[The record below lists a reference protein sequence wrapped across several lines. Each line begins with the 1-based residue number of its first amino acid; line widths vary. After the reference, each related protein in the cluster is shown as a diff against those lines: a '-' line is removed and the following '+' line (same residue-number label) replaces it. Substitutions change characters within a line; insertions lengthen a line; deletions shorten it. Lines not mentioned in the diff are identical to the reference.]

1 MLSEFIG
8 KSGACYIKSLNPCFS
23 GICSLRQK
31 FYYVDPFDTEGLIPD
46 MNKQKDDNE
55 IIYERLNESELQLLS
70 ECL

>member
-1 MLSEFIG
+1 ME
-8 KSGACYIKSLNPCFS
+8 
-23 GICSLRQK
+23 QK

-46 MNKQKDDNE
+46 MKQKDDNE

>member
-1 MLSEFIG
+1 ME
-8 KSGACYIKSLNPCFS
+8 
-23 GICSLRQK
+23 QK

-46 MNKQKDDNE
+46 MNKQKDDK

>member
-1 MLSEFIG
+1 ME
-8 KSGACYIKSLNPCFS
+8 
-23 GICSLRQK
+23 QK

-46 MNKQKDDNE
+46 MNKQKDDE

>member
-1 MLSEFIG
+1 ME
-8 KSGACYIKSLNPCFS
+8 
-23 GICSLRQK
+23 QK

-55 IIYERLNESELQLLS
+55 IIYECLNESELQLLS

>member
-1 MLSEFIG
+1 ME
-8 KSGACYIKSLNPCFS
+8 
-23 GICSLRQK
+23 QK

-46 MNKQKDDNE
+46 MNKQKDGE

>member
-1 MLSEFIG
+1 ME
-8 KSGACYIKSLNPCFS
+8 
-23 GICSLRQK
+23 QK
-31 FYYVDPFDTEGLIPD
+31 FYYVDPFDTESVIPD

>member
-1 MLSEFIG
+1 ME
-8 KSGACYIKSLNPCFS
+8 
-23 GICSLRQK
+23 QK

-55 IIYERLNESELQLLS
+55 SELQLLS